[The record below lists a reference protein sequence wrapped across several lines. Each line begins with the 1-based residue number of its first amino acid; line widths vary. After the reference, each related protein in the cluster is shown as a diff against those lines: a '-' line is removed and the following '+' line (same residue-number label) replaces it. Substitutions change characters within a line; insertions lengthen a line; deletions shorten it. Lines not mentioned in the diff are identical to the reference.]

1 MHSWAF
7 EQTPTQ
13 LGSQSNWQPDY
24 LAEKKERRRR
34 DRLTGDGLK
43 ETERQRANQAILQTD
58 RKASTPTDRQI
69 DRQTDRCID
78 DDQKNTNTTNT
89 NKYNLYLPS
98 AEFIARVFLR
108 PSKQLTEIIQ
118 AEHKMLRFP
127 TGRRQASW
135 LFTRMAEDP
144 NLWLPRNKSR

>member
-1 MHSWAF
+1 MSIR
-7 EQTPTQ
+7 TDTY
-13 LGSQSNWQPDY
+13 SIRQPVE
-24 LAEKKERRRR
+24 LTARLSGREKGKKAER
-34 DRLTGDGLK
+34 
-43 ETERQRANQAILQTD
+43 QTD
-58 RKASTPTDRQI
+58 RRRIKRNRKTKSQPSNSADRQKGQYTDRQT

-135 LFTRMAEDP
+135 LFTRLAEDP